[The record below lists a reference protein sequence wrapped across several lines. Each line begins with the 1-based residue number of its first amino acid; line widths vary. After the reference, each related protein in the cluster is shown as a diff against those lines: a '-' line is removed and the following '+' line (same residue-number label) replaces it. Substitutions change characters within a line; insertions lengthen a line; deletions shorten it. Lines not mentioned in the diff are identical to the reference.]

1 MHFFFYSL
9 LLILLNLNIL
19 QAQCDDVLQ
28 LHRAKFDWMIEVQ
41 VDSLQKYFHED
52 AIYVHS
58 NGWIETKEEVLENLK
73 SVHLKY
79 DSLQYINAT
88 CRNVAETAIVLGEA
102 IFFVQLDDK
111 PIEIPLLYTEV
122 YIKANGHWQFY
133 SRHACRKTQ

>member
-1 MHFFFYSL
+1 MHSIFIGF

-19 QAQCDDVLQ
+19 QAQCDEVLQ
-28 LHRAKFDWMIEVQ
+28 LHRDKFEWMIEVQ

-58 NGWIETKEEVLENLK
+58 NGWLETKAEVLNNLQ
-73 SVHLKY
+73 SGHLKY

-102 IFFVQLDDK
+102 IFFVRLDDK

-122 YIKANGHWQFY
+122 YIKANGYWQFY